1 MMIVVTWRAGC
12 SGGCD
17 DAGND
22 DDADDD
28 GDSNGDDDDGDG
40 DDGDDG
46 DDDDD
51 GGCDDD
57 HFVTWTAEC
66 GGGCDLRENT
76 VGAKSRDE
84 RRWGEARC

>member
-1 MMIVVTWRAGC
+1 MAGC

-22 DDADDD
+22 DDV
-28 GDSNGDDDDGDG
+28 GDDDDSNG
-40 DDGDDG
+40 
-46 DDDDD
+46 DDDD

-84 RRWGEARC
+84 SRWGEARC

>member
-1 MMIVVTWRAGC
+1 MIVVTWRAGC

-22 DDADDD
+22 DDVDNDDD
-28 GDSNGDDDDGDG
+28 GK
-40 DDGDDG
+40 G

-51 GGCDDD
+51 DGCDDD

-84 RRWGEARC
+84 RRWGGGEMLERQFSKSRSL

>member
-22 DDADDD
+22 DDVDDD
-28 GDSNGDDDDGDG
+28 GDSNGDDDG
-40 DDGDDG
+40 
-46 DDDDD
+46 

-84 RRWGEARC
+84 SRWGGGEMLERQFSKSRML